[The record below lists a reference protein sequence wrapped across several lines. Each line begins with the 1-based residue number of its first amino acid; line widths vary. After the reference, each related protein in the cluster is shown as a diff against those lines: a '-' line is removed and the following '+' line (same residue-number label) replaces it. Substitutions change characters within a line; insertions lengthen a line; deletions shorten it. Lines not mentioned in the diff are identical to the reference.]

1 MSDTWFDENIIAF
14 VDGELSDDDL
24 KKFEEQI
31 KKDPTLQRE
40 VDEHRSVARL
50 ITYTSTP
57 ETSDEL
63 SLARMK
69 KRFMTAYEDEIGRGA
84 RAGHSRNMNSPLNK
98 MNTEHLKVTSTK
110 NIHDPSKK
118 TRWLPYI
125 GVSGIA
131 ASLFVFGFLSLETF
145 NPPDISGMGTQ
156 NIYRGLASDPTS
168 LEVDGDGFGLGVV
181 YVSVRDSSV
190 DGILENSPFKFEIFS
205 PLSGKL
211 NIFETTDPE
220 LETLV
225 ETNIDV
231 IKGKSVTLPSVDAF
245 TVTDME
251 KITFKFV
258 FTSSDKRIEKIKT
271 FEVFYNK

>member
-14 VDGELSDDDL
+14 VDGELSEDDL

-40 VDEHRSVARL
+40 VDEHQSVARL

-69 KRFMTAYEDEIGRGA
+69 KRFMTAYEDEIGRGG
-84 RAGHSRNMNSPLNK
+84 RADHSRNMSSPLNK
-98 MNTEHLKVTSTK
+98 MTTEHLKVTSTK

-271 FEVFYNK
+271 FKVFYNK

>member
-40 VDEHRSVARL
+40 VDEHQSVARL

-63 SLARMK
+63 SLTRMK

-84 RAGHSRNMNSPLNK
+84 RADHSIRLNLLQK
-98 MNTEHLKVTSTK
+98 KSTEKVRGL
-110 NIHDPSKK
+110 SKK
-118 TRWLPYI
+118 IRWLPYI

-156 NIYRGLASDPTS
+156 NIYRGLASDPTT

-190 DGILENSPFKFEIFS
+190 DGILENSPFKFKIFS

-220 LETLV
+220 LETPV

-271 FEVFYNK
+271 FKVFYNK

>member
-40 VDEHRSVARL
+40 VEEHQSLARL

-57 ETSDEL
+57 EISDEL

-69 KRFMTAYEDEIGRGA
+69 KRFTTAYEGEIGEVA
-84 RAGHSRNMNSPLNK
+84 RADHSIGMRSPPQK
-98 MNTEHLKVTSTK
+98 
-110 NIHDPSKK
+110 I
-118 TRWLPYI
+118 RWLPYI
-125 GVSGIA
+125 GISGIA

-156 NIYRGLASDPTS
+156 NIYRGLASDPTT

-190 DGILENSPFKFEIFS
+190 DGILENSPFKFKIFS

-271 FEVFYNK
+271 FKVFYNK

>member
-145 NPPDISGMGTQ
+145 NPPDISSMGTQ
-156 NIYRGLASDPTS
+156 NIYRGLTSDQTT

-271 FEVFYNK
+271 FKVFYNK

>member
-1 MSDTWFDENIIAF
+1 
-14 VDGELSDDDL
+14 
-24 KKFEEQI
+24 
-31 KKDPTLQRE
+31 
-40 VDEHRSVARL
+40 
-50 ITYTSTP
+50 
-57 ETSDEL
+57 
-63 SLARMK
+63 
-69 KRFMTAYEDEIGRGA
+69 
-84 RAGHSRNMNSPLNK
+84 
-98 MNTEHLKVTSTK
+98 
-110 NIHDPSKK
+110 
-118 TRWLPYI
+118 
-125 GVSGIA
+125 
-131 ASLFVFGFLSLETF
+131 
-145 NPPDISGMGTQ
+145 MGTQ
-156 NIYRGLASDPTS
+156 NIYRGLTSDQTT

-271 FEVFYNK
+271 FKVFYNK